1 MPRSRL
7 ADVCSHD
14 WNVQQDVANTRVV
27 QGAIDWLEK
36 NQDKTIEEI
45 QSASSANTGAASAE
59 GGEAKSLKCKECGK
73 LFRNQ
78 VSAEAHAEKTEHV
91 DFEESTEE
99 IAPLTEEQ
107 KAAKLQEL
115 KDRLAAKR
123 AGQAAQDKIEQK
135 KNAAILAKSTKD
147 QQDAKEQLEIKQR
160 IKDAEAKRK
169 EKQDDLDAKKRIQAK
184 IQADKEERK
193 RKAEQE
199 KAARMG
205 QTFPTGPVEQ
215 SMPAGTSVPA
225 PATSA
230 PKPASAYTEARL
242 RLQTPKGTIQK
253 SFPAETTLFEVAHAI
268 AQENGTN
275 VQAFTSNFPRKTF
288 DQSDFGMTLKEAG
301 MVPSAALV
309 VR

>member
-1 MPRSRL
+1 MY
-7 ADVCSHD
+7 A
-14 WNVQQDVANTRVV
+14 ANRVIV
-27 QGAIDWLEK
+27 QGALNWLEQ

-45 QSASSANTGAASAE
+45 QSAAADTGATSAD
-59 GGEAKSLKCKECGK
+59 GGEAKSLRCKECGK

-78 VSAEAHAEKTEHV
+78 VQAEAHAEKTEHV

-99 IAPLTEEQ
+99 IAPMTEDQ
-107 KAAKLQEL
+107 KAARLQEL

-135 KNAAILAKSTKD
+135 KNQQILAKSTKD

-205 QTFPTGPVEQ
+205 QTFPTGPIEQ
-215 SMPAGTSVPA
+215 SMPSGAPVPA
-225 PATSA
+225 PGATA

-242 RLQTPKGTIQK
+242 RLQTPNGTIQK

-268 AQENGTN
+268 AQENGTQ
-275 VQAFTSNFPRKTF
+275 VQAFSSNFPRKTW
-288 DQSDFGMTLKEAG
+288 QYSDFGMTLKEAG
-301 MVPSAALV
+301 MVPSAALQ